1 MELLIMLVAVLSVFA
16 YSAPNFGESETL
28 YFNYFIGR
36 GMPKNQNAGGC
47 PVYLRPLY
55 YWRSLHYL
63 HHLLC
68 QIFFNLF
75 IIVLL
80 KGFTSREKQ
89 IWTRG
94 DWIIIPKYVTFRP
107 INLLTPSHI
116 FFLLKFFPDKPCV
129 LNPHIF
135 KFGSLRPE
143 SRAVY
148 LRRIH
153 GANRP
158 CVLNPLFLNS

>member
-1 MELLIMLVAVLSVFA
+1 MFICTYFSTSYHFCSEMELLIMLVAVLSVFA

-68 QIFFNLF
+68 QILFFILF

-94 DWIIIPKYVTFRP
+94 DWIIIPKCDLQSNKFVNSFPYF
-107 INLLTPSHI
+107 LFDKI
-116 FFLLKFFPDKPCV
+116 FPWQALCLKS
-129 LNPHIF
+129 LIF
-135 KFGSLRPE
+135 KFGSFE
-143 SRAVY
+143 SRAW
-148 LRRIH
+148 
-153 GANRP
+153 
-158 CVLNPLFLNS
+158 F

>member
-1 MELLIMLVAVLSVFA
+1 MLVAVLSVFA

-75 IIVLL
+75 IFVLL
-80 KGFTSREKQ
+80 KRLHQQGKTNM
-89 IWTRG
+89 
-94 DWIIIPKYVTFRP
+94 D
-107 INLLTPSHI
+107 
-116 FFLLKFFPDKPCV
+116 
-129 LNPHIF
+129 
-135 KFGSLRPE
+135 
-143 SRAVY
+143 
-148 LRRIH
+148 
-153 GANRP
+153 
-158 CVLNPLFLNS
+158 